1 MGGSL
6 EVPAGIQFQFI
17 SDVSATLIATRM
29 TDTAKKGG
37 KSVKTGGKKLPAV
50 PEFLLKRK
58 KKNDE
63 ARVQKL
69 RAMVKYKYERQLRKK
84 EYFKRA
90 EKYAKEYS
98 DKDKAER
105 IVKRRAGKNK
115 SFYVPDEPKLAF
127 AIRIRGVNGIAP
139 KPRKVLQL
147 FRLRQINN
155 GVFFKINK
163 ATMNMLRIAEPH
175 ITWGYPSLSTIRNLV
190 LKRGFLKIFK
200 KRIPLV
206 NNEMIEHKLRK
217 FNMICVEDLVHEIYT
232 CGPYFREATRALW
245 PFKLNNPTGGW
256 RRKTRHFV
264 EGGDF
269 GNREQFINE
278 LLKKMI

>member
-1 MGGSL
+1 MGVHIERVINTKTTS
-6 EVPAGIQFQFI
+6 V
-17 SDVSATLIATRM
+17 IATRM
-29 TDTAKKGG
+29 ADTAKKGG

-84 EYFKRA
+84 EYFK
-90 EKYAKEYS
+90 
-98 DKDKAER
+98 
-105 IVKRRAGKNK
+105 RAGKNK

-206 NNEMIEHKLRK
+206 NNEMIEHKLHK

-232 CGPYFREATRALW
+232 CGPYFREATIALW

-256 RRKTRHFV
+256 RKKTRHFV
-264 EGGDF
+264 EGGD
-269 GNREQFINE
+269 
-278 LLKKMI
+278 